1 MFRSN
6 LKNNF
11 MDSLK
16 ATVDRLEA
24 DNAVLILEDGQK
36 LIIPLKYLADNIKES
51 DVVHLNISLN
61 PIETEF
67 KQKQAK
73 DLLQEIL
80 KKQNES
86 EGT

>member
-1 MFRSN
+1 
-6 LKNNF
+6 

-16 ATVDRLEA
+16 ATVDRVEE
-24 DNAVLILEDGQK
+24 DKAVLILEDGQK

-51 DVVHLNISLN
+51 DVVYLNISLN
-61 PIETEF
+61 PAETEF